1 MNASVAVVIV
11 GRETNM
17 TLSWTTNYPPVL
29 LTDELSLSDDKN
41 HDRCNN
47 FGRVASKGTS
57 RHICSTTLSYL
68 VLWRSYFCFCMLL
81 YVVEAAPAAVAVSVI
96 L

>member
-11 GRETNM
+11 GDETNM
-17 TLSWTTNYPPVL
+17 SLSWTTNYPPVL
-29 LTDELSLSDDKN
+29 LTDELSLTDDKN

-57 RHICSTTLSYL
+57 RHICSTTYRIIIIYYEDRTQSTLKTKK
-68 VLWRSYFCFCMLL
+68 
-81 YVVEAAPAAVAVSVI
+81 
-96 L
+96 